1 MHSLHATS
9 LWCRT
14 PSGCMAF
21 ADIQTHQRLAQD
33 SPVHLHPELTLQP
46 FLHRRRSQQWQ
57 LTYNGTAP
65 PCYLRSTGCCS
76 NFSEISHSHHV
87 ASAVWFMLP
96 SSAWSL
102 LLNCLA
108 DSCPIWPHSLSVCQ
122 LSRDI
127 TVSPSYRRSHGM
139 TWCSHLASKNA
150 PYGHHQWVWRQL
162 HESRMDSLLRSR
174 IASPTYGDFLAR
186 PVWIVMVDNRH
197 SRIQTG
203 GRYYL
208 PWRALS
214 CIVALVSACLPWC
227 CPHACFCWFFLC
239 RLQGRLILFIL
250 IGVWNIVI
258 EWYWPWQTVG
268 FIWNCKQ
275 IAEHSNSWHLQ
286 YYVFRQGK
294 GSSRIPCPD
303 RIRLH
308 ILLFWYGNE
317 ICLRKMEHAAR
328 AHNHALSSDG

>member
-14 PSGCMAF
+14 PNGCMAL

-46 FLHRRRSQQWQ
+46 FLHRRRSQQWL
-57 LTYNGTAP
+57 LTDNGTAP
-65 PCYLRSTGCCS
+65 PCYLRPTDSCS

-96 SSAWSL
+96 SSVWSL

-108 DSCPIWPHSLSVCQ
+108 DSGPRWPHSLSVCQ

-127 TVSPSYRRSHGM
+127 WYHLLIGVVTEWLDARIWPKKCTIWAPSMSLASASWKSAGQSTSQQDSKSDLWRLLSTPCLDSDGGQSTFSTSNRRS
-139 TWCSHLASKNA
+139 
-150 PYGHHQWVWRQL
+150 
-162 HESRMDSLLRSR
+162 LL
-174 IASPTYGDFLAR
+174 PTLTC
-186 PVWIVMVDNRH
+186 IVMYSCPSKCMSSLV
-197 SRIQTG
+197 
-203 GRYYL
+203 
-208 PWRALS
+208 LS
-214 CIVALVSACLPWC
+214 TCLLLLG
-227 CPHACFCWFFLC
+227 FLC

-250 IGVWNIVI
+250 IGVWNIVLQ
-258 EWYWPWQTVG
+258 WYWPWQTVG

-308 ILLFWYGNE
+308 ILVFWHGNE

-328 AHNHALSSDG
+328 AHNHALLSDG